1 MHTIDLPNGHLK
13 IDPDGEK
20 KKKKKKKKNLR
31 RRLCVC
37 FWNAFGLE
45 SRVRTV
51 GRSMGFLS
59 LSLSLSHAYIR
70 NLSLSLSLDR
80 SVAFGN
86 VQPAA
91 ARV

>member
-13 IDPDGEK
+13 IDPDGE

-51 GRSMGFLS
+51 GRSMAFFF
-59 LSLSLSHAYIR
+59 SLSLSHAYIR
-70 NLSLSLSLDR
+70 NLSLSLSLSLDR

>member
-13 IDPDGEK
+13 IDPDGE

-51 GRSMGFLS
+51 GQSMAFFS
-59 LSLSLSHAYIR
+59 LSLSLTHTYVI
-70 NLSLSLSLDR
+70 SLSLSLDR